1 MKTGPGRRLV
11 APGVERGTEWAPGQS
26 SSSPGP
32 QPGKGGCQRQRTRPQ
47 GASGR
52 HPRPPDSTGL
62 ACAPQELSVLELD
75 ERLRLYCRDTAAAM
89 SVACC
94 LARASQGLGSLF
106 HFRHGALADNPP
118 NRPPPPVLNSEMAI
132 FGPGGHLGGTYM
144 YVVVL
149 RNGPLLGRCY
159 CLTGPYLLFI
169 CPTCLVI
176 ALEPRRAQ
184 VLPLLPP
191 PGPRLC
197 GLCEL
202 RYGPWGVALLLLHL
216 LLLLTGGKENLAVC
230 HQHKHPCCCCCCRRL
245 FLPPAAFAAAVVAA
259 LPSWWS
265 CCSSCCPSCAHH
277 PYVSF

>member
-1 MKTGPGRRLV
+1 M
-11 APGVERGTEWAPGQS
+11 AMDDIYMHSSFGVEARALVRPGLHHEGVQLREV
-26 SSSPGP
+26 P
-32 QPGKGGCQRQRTRPQ
+32 
-47 GASGR
+47 
-52 HPRPPDSTGL
+52 
-62 ACAPQELSVLELD
+62 D
-75 ERLRLYCRDTAAAM
+75 ERR
-89 SVACC
+89 
-94 LARASQGLGSLF
+94 
-106 HFRHGALADNPP
+106 
-118 NRPPPPVLNSEMAI
+118 
-132 FGPGGHLGGTYM
+132 GTYM

-176 ALEPRRAQ
+176 AREPDRTQ
-184 VLPLLPP
+184 GLPLLPP

-216 LLLLTGGKENLAVC
+216 LLLLTGGKENLTVW
-230 HQHKHPCCCCCCRRL
+230 HKHPCCCCCRRL
-245 FLPPAAFAAAVVAA
+245 FLPPAAFAAAIVAA